1 MTPPPV
7 QSVCSVGVG
16 ARVQVSSSKAGGC
29 VNGAHI
35 EKDGEGMA
43 LPLLEQTKAG
53 ETRPPPLEVEAR
65 TKSERGIGAS
75 ARNSNED

>member
-16 ARVQVSSSKAGGC
+16 ARVQVSSSKAGEC

-43 LPLLEQTKAG
+43 LPLLEQTKAW
-53 ETRPPPLEVEAR
+53 
-65 TKSERGIGAS
+65 
-75 ARNSNED
+75 